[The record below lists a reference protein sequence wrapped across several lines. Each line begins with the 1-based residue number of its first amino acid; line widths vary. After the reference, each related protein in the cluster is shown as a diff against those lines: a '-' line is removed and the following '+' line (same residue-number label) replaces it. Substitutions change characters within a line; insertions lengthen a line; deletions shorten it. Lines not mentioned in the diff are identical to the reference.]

1 MNVRYKKL
9 DKIYKIKKIKRS
21 EAKKLLKV
29 SDDAILII
37 GLFKKDKLVGVDA
50 SYKLTKKEHKKHY
63 KSMGVK
69 NDSVFRHDKKFVSKV
84 KDDPEIITFFTSG
97 AYKISKKKFPKVCYS
112 LLTVPK
118 KAKKSKATS

>member
-9 DKIYKIKKIKRS
+9 GKIYTIKKIKRS

-29 SDDAILII
+29 TDDAILIV

-50 SYKLTKKEHKKHY
+50 MYRLSKKELKKHY
-63 KSMGVK
+63 SSMGIK
-69 NDSVFRHDKKFVSKV
+69 SDSVLKHDKNFTSKI

-97 AYKISKKKFPKVCYS
+97 AFKISKKKFPKVCYS

-118 KAKKSKATS
+118 KAKKSKAAS